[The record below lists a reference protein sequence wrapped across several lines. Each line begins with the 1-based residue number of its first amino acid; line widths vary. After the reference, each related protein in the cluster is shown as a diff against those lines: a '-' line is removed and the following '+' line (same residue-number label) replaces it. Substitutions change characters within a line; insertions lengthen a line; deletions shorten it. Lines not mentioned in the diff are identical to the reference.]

1 MSKTFVINELVET
14 EYGAVG
20 KVVEIRTDEDGIL
33 YHVDFLGTW
42 YEEYSAD
49 DLRKTTKTKM
59 TTEEGFSED
68 QMTEKAL
75 VYAEKADK
83 QDKADALIDGIK
95 QINNRYYNKCANG
108 NTFWKFFEEDVEAL
122 IYKEMGAE
130 KKISIYDDYKTYMG
144 SLGGMSIYQT
154 GKN

>member
-14 EYGAVG
+14 EDGAVG

-33 YHVDFLGTW
+33 YHVDFLGTG

-49 DLRKTTKTKM
+49 ALRKTTKTKM

-75 VYAEKADK
+75 VYAEKEDK

-95 QINNRYYNKCANG
+95 KIKNRYYNKCA
-108 NTFWKFFEEDVEAL
+108 
-122 IYKEMGAE
+122 
-130 KKISIYDDYKTYMG
+130 S
-144 SLGGMSIYQT
+144 
-154 GKN
+154 